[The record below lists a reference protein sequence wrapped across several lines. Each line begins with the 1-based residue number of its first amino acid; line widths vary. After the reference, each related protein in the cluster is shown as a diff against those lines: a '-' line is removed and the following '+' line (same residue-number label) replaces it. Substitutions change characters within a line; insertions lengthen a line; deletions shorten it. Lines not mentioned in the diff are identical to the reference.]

1 MMPPFP
7 SWDGMHPLIVHF
19 PIALLLVAPLF
30 VVLGLII
37 PKQWNGLAVAALILM
52 VLGTLGAFAAV
63 STGEAAGELVERN
76 EAISA
81 TLEHHEDLAETT
93 RTVFAV
99 LTLIFAAI
107 VVTPLVLSTTVKPM
121 LRTGLCVAFLCLY
134 AFGAVLLVNTAHEG
148 GRLVHEHGVQAL
160 IATGPSLL
168 GEPVEHEE
176 HEDEDDDR

>member
-1 MMPPFP
+1 MLPPFP
-7 SWDGMHPLIVHF
+7 DWDGMHPLVVHF

-30 VVLGLII
+30 VVLGLIL
-37 PKQWNGLAVAALILM
+37 PKQWNGLATAALVLM
-52 VLGTLGAFAAV
+52 ILGTLGAFVAV
-63 STGEAAGELVERN
+63 STGEAGGELVERN

-107 VVTPLVLSTTVKPM
+107 VVTPVVLRTTVKPM

-134 AFGAVLLVNTAHEG
+134 AFGAVLLANTAHEG

-160 IATGPSLL
+160 IAAGPSAL
-168 GEPVEHEE
+168 GESVEHE
-176 HEDEDDDR
+176 DREDDR